1 MTSMAIDQSQL
12 RAALLDPTQAVPTGL
27 TDGAG
32 KPTQKRFDVYRN
44 NVTVAL
50 RDALRTGFP
59 VLCKLLGDQRFDQ
72 LATLFARAHP
82 PKTPLMMHYGDE
94 MPKFLAEFS
103 PLAHIGYLADVARL
117 ELAMRRAY
125 HAADAHPIAPEELRS
140 LAPEQL
146 LTATLTLAP
155 AVQIIASDWPL
166 FDIWQFNMIMG
177 AAKPRAIKQ
186 SVLIT
191 RLAFDPQPH
200 PLDVAQAAWI
210 MAVHDGATVENAQ
223 EAALSIDP
231 EFDLGP
237 LLGLLFQQ
245 GALAKI
251 TPSKD

>member
-1 MTSMAIDQSQL
+1 MTAMMIDQSQL
-12 RAALLDPTQAVPTGL
+12 RAALLDPTQAVPAGL

-32 KPTQKRFDVYRN
+32 MPTQKRFDVYRN

-72 LATLFARAHP
+72 MATLFARAHP

-94 MPKFLAEFS
+94 MPKFLAAFS

-125 HAADAHPIAPEELRS
+125 HAADTQPIAPEELGS

-146 LTATLTLAP
+146 LAASLTLAP
-155 AVQIIASDWPL
+155 AVQLIASDWPL
-166 FDIWQFNMIMG
+166 FDIWQFNMIEG

-191 RLAFDPQPH
+191 RAAFDPQPH
-200 PLDVAQAAWI
+200 PLEPAQAAWI
-210 MAVHDGATVENAQ
+210 AAIDDGATVESAQ
-223 EAALSIDP
+223 DAALFSDAA
-231 EFDLGP
+231 FDLGP
-237 LLGLLFQQ
+237 LLGLLLQQ
-245 GALAKI
+245 GAVVKI
-251 TPSKD
+251 TSSKD